1 MTRYLTSKMFIL
13 RILPNAPALPP
24 NWAKPLRPVLKKLLL
39 HEVTALIEAEM
50 AERFFKKEV
59 QKSYL
64 GEGQE
69 FCDDGIFAAPK
80 ALLAEMNLSTG
91 GRP

>member
-1 MTRYLTSKMFIL
+1 
-13 RILPNAPALPP
+13 
-24 NWAKPLRPVLKKLLL
+24 
-39 HEVTALIEAEM
+39 M

-59 QKSYL
+59 QKLYL
-64 GEGQE
+64 GEGEE
-69 FCDDGIFAAPK
+69 FRGEGILGVTK